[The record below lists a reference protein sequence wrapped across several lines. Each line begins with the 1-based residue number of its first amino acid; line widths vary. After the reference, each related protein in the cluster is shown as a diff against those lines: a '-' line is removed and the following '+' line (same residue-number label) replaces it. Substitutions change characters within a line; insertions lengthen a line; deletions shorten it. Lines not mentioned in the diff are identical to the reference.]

1 MLCSEQGNHGSV
13 AIDCAGAANLA
24 GVAVVGSIKI
34 AEGEMKKMSEMP
46 DSARVWV
53 YQASRFLSEKEMEL
67 VQQECSAFLAQWS
80 SHGAQLDA
88 TFELIHSR
96 ILVIA
101 ADEHQAQASGC
112 GIDKSVHFVKE
123 LGARIGVD
131 FFNRTTVLYMED
143 GKVCDVPLHE
153 FWGLRKALVIND
165 DTVVF
170 DTTIRTVGEL
180 RTEFQKPFS
189 RSWHAE
195 MWGR

>member
-1 MLCSEQGNHGSV
+1 
-13 AIDCAGAANLA
+13 
-24 GVAVVGSIKI
+24 
-34 AEGEMKKMSEMP
+34 MKKMSEMP
-46 DSARVWV
+46 DSARVWI

-67 VQQECSAFLAQWS
+67 VQQASTAFLAQWS

-101 ADEHQAQASGC
+101 ADEQQAQASGC

-123 LGARIGVD
+123 LGSKMGVD
-131 FFNRTTVLYMED
+131 FFNRTTVLYLED

-153 FWGLRKALVIND
+153 FLGLRKALVIHD
-165 DTVVF
+165 DTMVF
-170 DTTIRTVGEL
+170 DTTIRTVREL
-180 RTEFQKPFS
+180 RSEFQKTFS
-189 RSWHAE
+189 SSWHAE